1 MAQKPGCGLSMHG
14 AVVANGTV
22 ATEPRE
28 VDIKE
33 GNLCPYSL
41 LFSTSGWENTITYI
55 VMKRNFNLFRTI

>member
-14 AVVANGTV
+14 AVVA
-22 ATEPRE
+22 TEPRE

-33 GNLCPYSL
+33 GNLSPYSL